1 MNILKPKQI
10 IQLDY
15 KNKYCGIIDKIQL
28 LENEIK
34 DLKKEKIKIELLLWD
49 NCEHVWRRDPSA
61 CFDDIHKYFCSK
73 FNLNKER
80 SLYVCH

>member
-1 MNILKPKQI
+1 MSIELV
-10 IQLDY
+10 
-15 KNKYCGIIDKIQL
+15 IDTR
-28 LENEIK
+28 EK
-34 DLKKEKIKIELLLWD
+34 DLISKFPKEKIKIELLLWD

-73 FNLNKER
+73 CNLNKER